1 MRQQQFIQNAATMT
15 ATSLILRAIGI
26 VFRIYLS
33 AQIGAEGMGLYQLI
47 FSIYV
52 LSSTFASCG
61 ISTAVTRLITD
72 ELVCG
77 TKRNVQKIVYRAA
90 IICVCIGVLTAAV
103 LYGGATPICS
113 LFLKDMRA
121 VPSLRILG
129 ISLPFMGISSC
140 MRGYFMA
147 RRKSLLPSVTQI
159 VEQIT
164 RIVCIMGALH
174 LVSSEN
180 VTNACFAVIL
190 GDSIAEIVSCVIL
203 WVGYIAD
210 RRAIKDIPPEKKAAI
225 KVKGGIL
232 HRVLAISTPITAGRY
247 LNSILRTVENM
258 LVPQKLALFGGSTA
272 TALSQFGMLKGMA
285 MPLLF
290 FPASFLSSLS
300 TLLIPEISE
309 AHTLGQKKKVNTAV
323 TVTLQLT
330 LGISVLLGG
339 LFTVFSYTLGDIL
352 YDSKDVGFLLQ
363 VLAPLMPVMYLE
375 SIVDGMLKGLNQQ
388 VSSLWYSIIDSLS
401 RILLI
406 LLLVPRKGMG
416 GFLLIMIFSNLLTS
430 ILNLNRLLKVTG
442 VEMQWGKWIIK
453 PVFAVTVS
461 AVCLIAIKRL
471 LAFDTFPPILQ
482 LLSGSCIM
490 TVIYTVL
497 AFLLGIVKRKD
508 LRSLRLRRSFFYVII
523 NRYQL

>member
-1 MRQQQFIQNAATMT
+1 MKQQQFIQNAATMT

-52 LSSTFASCG
+52 LASTFASCG

-77 TKRNVQKIVYRAA
+77 TKRNIQKIVYRAA
-90 IICVCIGVLTAAV
+90 LICVCIGVMTAAV
-103 LYGGATPICS
+103 LYGGANPICS
-113 LFLKDMRA
+113 LFIKDMRA
-121 VPSLRILG
+121 VSSLRILG

-140 MRGYFMA
+140 MRGYFVA

-159 VEQIT
+159 IEQIT

-180 VTNACFAVIL
+180 VSNACFAVIL
-190 GDSIAEIVSCVIL
+190 GDSIAEVVSCMIL
-203 WVGYIAD
+203 WVGYLAD
-210 RRAIKDIPPEKKAAI
+210 RSAIVDIPPIQKSVI
-225 KVKGGIL
+225 VLKGGIL
-232 HRVLAISTPITAGRY
+232 RRLLAISTPITAGRY
-247 LNSILRTVENM
+247 LNSVLRTVENM

-272 TALSQFGMLKGMA
+272 AALSQFGMLKGMA

-330 LGISVLLGG
+330 LSISVLLGG
-339 LFTVFSYTLGDIL
+339 LFTVFAYTLGDVL
-352 YDSKDVGFLLQ
+352 YDSKEVGFLLR

-406 LLLVPRKGMG
+406 LLLVPRKGIG
-416 GFLLIMIFSNLLTS
+416 GFLLIMVFSNLLTS
-430 ILNLNRLLKVTG
+430 FLNLHRLLKVTG
-442 VEMQWGKWIIK
+442 VQMQWGKWIIK
-453 PVFAVTVS
+453 PIFAVGIS
-461 AVCLIAIKRL
+461 ALSVFVLKPLI
-471 LAFDTFPPILQ
+471 AFDTYPPVLQ
-482 LLSGSCIM
+482 LLCGAALMIA
-490 TVIYTVL
+490 VYIVL
-497 AFLLGIVKRKD
+497 AFLLGIVKEKD

-523 NRYQL
+523 NRYYL